1 MFLKSEEDDRRPD
14 RKKYHFD
21 PMKVLI
27 GMAAGFIT
35 PEIARFLS
43 ENVLENNTLENI
55 AGVSSIGL
63 AIIFGIIMLFVTF
76 RVEMIYDGEVSGADG
91 DGDGADG
98 GGKIRGGQNE
108 VTDMLSEYQAA
119 KEAGDTVRMK
129 EIKVWLKERGVIIKK

>member
-76 RVEMIYDGEVSGADG
+76 RVEMIYDDKVSAAN
-91 DGDGADG
+91 GDGADG